1 MTHIILRGG
10 KEPNYEKEDVN
21 ACIEKLDASEI
32 NKNIMIDFSH
42 GNSKKNHENQKV
54 VCDSVCKQIAE
65 GNKHIAGV
73 MIESHLKAGNQK
85 ISDELEYGKS
95 ITDACICWDETK
107 ELLLNLSQSVKQRRE
122 IG

>member
-1 MTHIILRGG
+1 MV
-10 KEPNYEKEDVN
+10 D
-21 ACIEKLDASEI
+21 C
-32 NKNIMIDFSH
+32 SH

-54 VCDSVCKQIAE
+54 VCDSVCMQIAQ